1 MSLVK
6 VADNW
11 DALSGAEKIAL
22 FESASYEQPDIEDLI
37 ALGKFRVV
45 TYSKENVRPKLLIG
59 ATPKPQIVLPKELLN
74 IKQVEDIN
82 KITITK
88 NIVNNTTLNKIQ
100 KVLLHFDDDYNDSY
114 GTIWTVNSGVSFVA
128 GKFGNGAKFL
138 NGTLTAS
145 ENINFGTN
153 DFTIDFWQKGNA
165 TQAQPYPT
173 FFCDSDINVRLE
185 TRRIV
190 LKSGDISQADY
201 QFTTPLS
208 DDNWHHTAV
217 VREKGV
223 FYVFQDGVKLKE
235 ITDAKTVSF
244 HLRGIGHCPGS
255 PSNTYFDG
263 IIDEFHVVP
272 YAKWTSNFTP
282 PTESYKSY
290 IKQPLSN
297 SIRFAFT
304 IDKNKYYTYNTG
316 QWEEIQS
323 NEIPTKGILAENVES
338 ITKEKWHELITE
350 KDTKVISKLG
360 IAYSLTQ
367 RYTDDKVN
375 IDNLSLTIEQ
385 KGKWRKAQPW
395 GHYQVD
401 YVDNET
407 VEITLNNQGS
417 YKINYALG
425 D

>member
-1 MSLVK
+1 MPLVK

-11 DALSGAEKIAL
+11 DALSDSEKIAL
-22 FESASYEQPDIEDLI
+22 FELVGYEQPDIEDLRAI
-37 ALGKFRVV
+37 GKFRIV
-45 TYSKENVRPKLLIG
+45 TYSKQNIKPSCLVE

-82 KITITK
+82 KITIIK
-88 NIVNNTTLNKIQ
+88 NIANSTTSNKIQ
-100 KVLLHFDDDYNDSY
+100 KVLLHFDDNCKDPY
-114 GTIWTVNSGVSFVA
+114 GTTWTTNSGVSFVS
-128 GKFGNGAKFL
+128 GKFGNGIKFL
-138 NGTLTAS
+138 NGTLTA
-145 ENINFGTN
+145 EQNIDFVTN
-153 DFTIDFWQKGNA
+153 DFTIDFWQNGNP
-165 TQAQPYPT
+165 TQAKPYAS
-173 FFCDSDINVRLE
+173 FFSSNRYDIRLE
-185 TRRIV
+185 TRR
-190 LKSGDISQADY
+190 LTTGGGSRYDRNFS
-201 QFTTPLS
+201 TPLT
-208 DDNWHHTAV
+208 DGNWHHTAV
-217 VREKGV
+217 VRKDGI
-223 FYVFQDGVKLKE
+223 FYVYQDGQLVMTEERAATESFNLK
-235 ITDAKTVSF
+235 T
-244 HLRGIGHCPGS
+244 IGYTEGS
-255 PSNTYFDG
+255 PSDTYFDG

-323 NEIPTKGILAENVES
+323 NEIPTKGISAENVEI

>member
-1 MSLVK
+1 MPLVK

-11 DALSGAEKIAL
+11 DALSDTEKIAL
-22 FESASYEQPDIEDLI
+22 FESAGYEQPDIEDLRVI
-37 ALGKFRVV
+37 GKFRIV
-45 TYSKENVRPKLLIG
+45 TYSKQNIKPSCLIE

-88 NIVNNTTLNKIQ
+88 NIANNTTSNKIQ
-100 KVLLHFDDDYNDSY
+100 KVLLHFDDNCKDPH
-114 GTIWTVNSGVSFVA
+114 GTAWTANSGVSFVA

-138 NGTLTAS
+138 NGTLTA
-145 ENINFGTN
+145 EQNINFGTN
-153 DFTIDFWQKGNA
+153 DFTIDFWQNGNT
-165 TQAQPYPT
+165 TQAQPYAS
-173 FFCDSDINVRLE
+173 FFSDSAYNIRLE

-190 LKSGDISQADY
+190 LKGGDATQADY

-208 DDNWHHTAV
+208 DGAWHHIAV
-217 VREKGV
+217 VRKKGV

-272 YAKWTSNFTP
+272 YAKWTDTFTP
-282 PTESYKSY
+282 PTEPYKSY
-290 IKQPLSN
+290 AKQPLPN
-297 SIRFAFT
+297 SISFAFT
-304 IDKNKYYTYNTG
+304 IDKNKYYTYNAG
-316 QWEEIQS
+316 QWEEIQPD
-323 NEIPTKGILAENVES
+323 EIPTKGVSAEGVES
-338 ITKEKWHELITE
+338 ITKEKWHELITA
-350 KDTKVISKLG
+350 KDTKVVSKLG

-395 GHYQVD
+395 SHYQVD

-407 VEITLNNQGS
+407 VEVTLNNQGS

>member
-1 MSLVK
+1 MPLVK

-11 DALSGAEKIAL
+11 DALSDTEKIAL
-22 FESASYEQPDIEDLI
+22 FESVGYNQPDIEDLRAI
-37 ALGKFRVV
+37 GKFRVV
-45 TYSKENVRPKLLIG
+45 TYSKQNIKPSCLVE

-88 NIVNNTTLNKIQ
+88 NIANSTTPKKPQ
-100 KVLLHFDDDYNDSY
+100 KVLLHFDDNYSDPY
-114 GTIWTVNSGVSFVA
+114 GTTWTVNNGVSFMA
-128 GKFGNGAKFL
+128 GKFGNGAKFQ
-138 NGTLTAS
+138 NGQLTAS

-153 DFTIDFWQKGNA
+153 DFTIDFWQKGNT
-165 TQAQPYPT
+165 TQVQPYAS
-173 FFCDSDINVRLE
+173 FFSSNRYDIRLE
-185 TRRIV
+185 TGRLTTGGGSR
-190 LKSGDISQADY
+190 LDRNFA
-201 QFTTPLS
+201 TPLT
-208 DDNWHHTAV
+208 DGNWHHTAV
-217 VREKGV
+217 VRKGGI
-223 FYVFQDGVKLKE
+223 FYVYQDGQLVMTEERATTESFNLK
-235 ITDAKTVSF
+235 T
-244 HLRGIGHCPGS
+244 IGYTEGS

-263 IIDEFHVVP
+263 IIDEFHVVS

-282 PTESYKSY
+282 PTEPYKSY

-304 IDKNKYYTYNTG
+304 IDKNKYYTYNAG
-316 QWEEIQS
+316 QWEEIQTD
-323 NEIPTKGILAENVES
+323 EIPTKGVNAEVVET
-338 ITKEKWHELITE
+338 ITKDKWHELITA
-350 KDTKVISKLG
+350 KDTKVVSKLG

-395 GHYQVD
+395 SHYQVD

>member
-1 MSLVK
+1 MPLVK

-11 DALSGAEKIAL
+11 DALSDIEKIAL
-22 FESASYEQPDIEDLI
+22 FESASYEQSDIEDLRAI
-37 ALGKFRVV
+37 GKFRIV
-45 TYSKENVRPKLLIG
+45 TYSKQNIKPSCLVE

-82 KITITK
+82 KITIIK
-88 NIVNNTTLNKIQ
+88 NIANSTTSNKIQ
-100 KVLLHFDDDYNDSY
+100 NVLLHFDDNCKDHY
-114 GTIWTVNSGVSFVA
+114 GTTWTANSGVSFVA
-128 GKFGNGAKFL
+128 GKFGNGVKLL
-138 NGTLTAS
+138 NGTLTA
-145 ENINFGTN
+145 EQNIDFGTN
-153 DFTIDFWQKGNA
+153 DFTIDFWQNGNP
-165 TQAQPYPT
+165 TQANPYAS
-173 FFCDSDINVRLE
+173 FFSSNRYDIRLE
-185 TRRIV
+185 TRR
-190 LKSGDISQADY
+190 LTTGGGGRYDRNFS
-201 QFTTPLS
+201 TPLT
-208 DDNWHHTAV
+208 DGNWHHTAV
-217 VREKGV
+217 VRKVGI
-223 FYVFQDGVKLKE
+223 FYVYQDGQLVMTEERAATESFNLK
-235 ITDAKTVSF
+235 T
-244 HLRGIGHCPGS
+244 IGYTEGS

-282 PTESYKSY
+282 PTEPYKLY
-290 IKQPLSN
+290 TKQTLPNAIS
-297 SIRFAFT
+297 FAFT
-304 IDKNKYYTYNTG
+304 IDKNKYYIYNVG
-316 QWEEIQS
+316 QWEEIQPD
-323 NEIPTKGILAENVES
+323 EIPTKGISAEVVES
-338 ITKEKWHELITE
+338 ITKDKWHELITA

-395 GHYQVD
+395 SHYQVD

-407 VEITLNNQGS
+407 VEVTLNNQGS